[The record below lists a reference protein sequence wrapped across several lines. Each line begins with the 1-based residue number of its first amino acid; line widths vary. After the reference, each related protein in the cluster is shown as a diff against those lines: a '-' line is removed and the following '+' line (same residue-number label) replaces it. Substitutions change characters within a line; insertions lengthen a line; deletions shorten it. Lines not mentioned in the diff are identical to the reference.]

1 MESGLKALRLI
12 PALVDNLEWD
22 KEKMTAAI
30 SADMYAT
37 DRAVELTSSGVPFRD
52 AYRQVGDE
60 LEQLEKRD
68 PQQSLA
74 DRVSLGGPGNLGLD
88 ILQNRYKEL
97 FG

>member
-1 MESGLKALRLI
+1 MQ
-12 PALVDNLEWD
+12 N
-22 KEKMTAAI
+22 AI

-60 LEQLEKRD
+60 LDKLEKRD

-74 DRVSLGGPGNLGLD
+74 DHVSLGGPGNLGLD
-88 ILQNRYKEL
+88 ILNKRYREL
-97 FG
+97 FD